1 MTAISAIENDNENE
15 IDTRS
20 MAQRIYN
27 EIVDL
32 VHNHH
37 LEDLI
42 ILIDGFRLI
51 DDYFANLVETI
62 ARRISATLYLYSA

>member
-1 MTAISAIENDNENE
+1 MTAISAIENDNE

-32 VHNHH
+32 VHNQH
-37 LEDLI
+37 LEDLR
-42 ILIDGFRLI
+42 ILIDDFRLI
-51 DDYFANLVETI
+51 DDNFANLVETI
-62 ARRISATLYLYSA
+62 ARRISATPSQYSA